1 MLNAMRARLYRA
13 MEKGSSGKEKLST
26 INRILVV
33 LVLLSLL
40 LLALETEPEIADQ
53 NQHYLRILNV
63 IIVVIFAIEYGVRL
77 WVAGE
82 NPEYRGLSGRLK
94 YATTLYA
101 IADLAAFLPELLLM
115 IFAADKVDPQILAVL
130 KGFRLFRLFK
140 LARFIPAFNLLGEAL
155 RKAGSQLLPSLFLAL
170 ALVYISAVA
179 LYLIEGRIQPDAF
192 GSIPRAI
199 WWAIAT
205 LTTVGYGDVYPIT
218 PLGRM
223 AASCIALAGI
233 GLVALPAGVFA
244 SAFSDVIRDESEK
257 RAAEQAREKLTGI
270 DVDDD
275 VDESEDA

>member
-155 RKAGSQLLPSLFLAL
+155 RKAGSQLLTSLFLAL